1 MTLIRSAFAL
11 LLLFAAACNSTTAPT
26 PATAPGKINMKEAR
40 RMVGTENNVRIDA
53 EIYGE
58 DLRQG
63 SSIAI
68 KYEITNQRSTP
79 ILIADLV
86 AQSNYD
92 PDTRTVTIDVGSEI
106 PGEEFLPR
114 LISIPSGE
122 RRTFNTGANINIH
135 MPSNS
140 PWTPKPRSLQLRV
153 NFLGDPAPF
162 AMLVG
167 IPERA
172 VRDKK
177 LADDLFTKW
186 VERNETVTTNA
197 LPMRWQ
203 DTHSS
208 GMDDSVPA
216 RRRRGPG

>member
-1 MTLIRSAFAL
+1 MTLTRSAFAL
-11 LLLFAAACNSTTAPT
+11 MLLLAAGCNSTTAPT
-26 PATAPGKINMKEAR
+26 PATKPGKIDMKTAR
-40 RMVGTENNVRIDA
+40 RMVGTENNVRVDA

-58 DLRQG
+58 DMRQG
-63 SSIAI
+63 TSIAI

-79 ILIADLV
+79 ILIADLIE
-86 AQSNYD
+86 QSNYD
-92 PDTRTVTIDVGSEI
+92 PDTRTVTIDIGSEI

-122 RRTFNTGANINIH
+122 RRTFNTGANINVHI
-135 MPSNS
+135 PPNS
-140 PWTPKPRSLQLRV
+140 PWTPKPRALQIRV

-167 IPERA
+167 IQERS

-203 DTHSS
+203 DPRSS
-208 GMDDSVPA
+208 GGDDGIAA